1 MSTQLPSVLS
11 SNLAQRTI
19 SAIVLIPLV
28 LGVVWAGGWPYTIL
42 VAAMMM
48 VGAYEWMGLTVR
60 GISPLGGLWM
70 FGLLL
75 LILGIGLWG
84 NIVYATAFIVMAS
97 VIVLYFSV
105 LWWGRLKSALWA
117 PVGIPYLGYGGIA
130 LIYLRNYD
138 AYGLD
143 LIIYLL
149 AVVWSTDIGAYAAGR
164 LIGGPKLLPKISPK
178 KTWAGLLGGMA
189 LASFL
194 GYAAA
199 RGFSFGRFAGWP
211 VVLPFSPEAAACGGA
226 ILAVIAQAGDFFESY
241 LKRRAGA
248 KDSGRLIPGHG
259 GMLDRVDGL
268 IVAAMGLAL
277 YVALVG

>member
-11 SNLAQRTI
+11 SNLAQRTL
-19 SAIVLIPLV
+19 SAVVLIPLV
-28 LGVVWAGGWPYTIL
+28 LGAVWWGGWPYAAL

-48 VGAYEWMGLTVR
+48 IGAYEWMGLTVR

-75 LILGIGLWG
+75 LILGIGIWG
-84 NIVYATAFIVMAS
+84 NMIYATAFIVMSS

-105 LWWGRLKSALWA
+105 MWWGRWRAALWA

-130 LIYLRNYD
+130 LIYLRSHEVYSI
-138 AYGLD
+138 D

-149 AVVWSTDIGAYAAGR
+149 AVVWGTDIGAYAAGR

-199 RGFSFGRFAGWP
+199 KGFALGGFSGWP
-211 VVLPFSPEAAACGGA
+211 VVLPFDLLGAAYGGA
-226 ILAVIAQAGDFFESY
+226 LLAVIAQAGDFFESY

-277 YVALVG
+277 YVAIAG